1 MEKGTKII
9 LWAVAGIATLGIGA
23 GIALWYYGKKHPKEA
38 DAVEAE
44 KDTNGEP
51 SLDATPVKKVAF
63 STDVPQ
69 DSDSIK
75 SFQTWVNL
83 NKKPN
88 PLLKVDGIWG
98 AKSQAQWDLHSKDY
112 NKINRTSN
120 SGISGLNPNTPLY
133 VKGDIA
139 NVYSYPLAGTKY
151 LLGSAKRSAK
161 MFARYDSDSNTGGWI
176 KVKALYNQLS
186 GSKPVVQIVYV
197 QLKDVTSI
205 AP

>member
-1 MEKGTKII
+1 MEKSTKII
-9 LWAVAGIATLGIGA
+9 LWTVAGIATLGIGA

-44 KDTNGEP
+44 KDANGEP
-51 SLDATPVKKVAF
+51 SLDATPVKTVSY

-69 DSDSIK
+69 GSEAIK
-75 SFQTWVNL
+75 SFQIWTNKT
-83 NKKPN
+83 KKPN

-98 AKSQAQWDLHSKDY
+98 SKSQAQWDLYSQEYTKR
-112 NKINRTSN
+112 NRTSN
-120 SGISGLNPNTPLY
+120 SGGSGLTPNAPLY

-139 NVYSYPLAGTKY
+139 NVYSYPMAGTKY

-161 MFARYDSDSNTGGWI
+161 IFARYNSDSSTVGWI
-176 KVKALYNQLS
+176 KVKALYNELS
-186 GSKPVVQIVYV
+186 GAKPVVQIVYV
-197 QLKDVTSI
+197 QLKDVTTV